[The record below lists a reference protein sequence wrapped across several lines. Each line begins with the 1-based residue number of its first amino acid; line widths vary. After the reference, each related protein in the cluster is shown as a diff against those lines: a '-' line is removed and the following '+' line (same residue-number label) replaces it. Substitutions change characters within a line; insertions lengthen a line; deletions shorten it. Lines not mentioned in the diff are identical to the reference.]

1 MAFQLTDEQ
10 VMIKETLA
18 KFLEKEI
25 APMVEEYER
34 QEKPVTKEIVQKL
47 VPFGFLGG
55 LLPEEAGGHGLDYTT
70 YFTMIE
76 ELSRVWPSLR
86 ATVGI
91 SNSVLTHIYEYG
103 TDEQKEKYL
112 GPLLRGEKLG
122 FFALTEPDVGSDA
135 SSVETR
141 AALKDDKWILN
152 GTKIFITNG
161 MEGEIGIVIVQTDKT
176 LGNKG
181 IAALLVDKE
190 QTSFQATKIE
200 KMGTVS
206 CPFAELVFEDSEVP
220 ANNLLGNVGEGLRQG
235 LKFLNSARAMVAY
248 IATGISQACLDA
260 SVKYVKERQQFGKP
274 IGSFQ
279 LIQEKISEMITLTN
293 AMRLLGQQASSL
305 LDQGKDAKVECS
317 MAKYFATD
325 RVLKVAEEA
334 LQIHGGYGYTK
345 EFPVERYY
353 RDIRYFTIAEGT
365 NEMQKLIIGREVL
378 GISAFV

>member
-1 MAFQLTDEQ
+1 MTLLLTDEQ
-10 VMIKETLA
+10 QMIKETLV

-34 QEKPVTKEIVQKL
+34 NEKPVTKEIIQKL

-55 LLPEEAGGHGLDYTT
+55 LLPVEAGGHGLDHTT
-70 YFTMIE
+70 YFSMIE

-86 ATVGI
+86 AAVGI

-103 TDEQKEKYL
+103 TEEQKEKYL
-112 GPLLRGEKLG
+112 RPLLAGEKIG
-122 FFALTEPDVGSDA
+122 FFALTEPHVGSDA

-141 AALKDDKWILN
+141 AILKDNKWILT

-161 MEGEIGIVIVQTDKT
+161 IDGDVGIVIAQTDKS
-176 LGNKG
+176 LGNDG
-181 IAALLVDKE
+181 IAAIIVDRE
-190 QTSFQATKIE
+190 ETPYLATKIE

-206 CPFAELVFEDSEVP
+206 CPFAELVFDNSEVP
-220 ANNLLGNVGEGLRQG
+220 ADNLLGNVGEGLKQG
-235 LKFLNSARAMVAY
+235 LRFLNSARAMVAF
-248 IATGISQACLDA
+248 IATGISQACLDV
-260 SVKYVKERQQFGKP
+260 SIKYVKERSQFGKP

-279 LIQEKISEMITLTN
+279 LIQDKISEMVTLTN
-293 AMRLLGQQASSL
+293 AMRLLGRQASAL
-305 LDQGKDAKVECS
+305 LDEGKDAKVECS

-334 LQIHGGYGYTK
+334 MQIHGGYGYTK

-365 NEMQKLIIGREVL
+365 NEIQKLLIGREIL